1 MLKNDLK
8 NDIEKTLQAH
18 CPEPP
23 KGFAERMDNKA
34 ISLIQKKH
42 AQKTNKG
49 KSRFRLPVLAVAAV
63 LVLCFVTAASRDLI
77 IRPDEIRARETTT
90 PLVTALSEGKGEATE
105 GEGLSQEAIE
115 ELESKYPG
123 LINELKPVNLNSEQQ
138 GVRLDLI
145 SALIKD
151 QDLYM
156 LYTIQDLE
164 GERVGDDLRIFY
176 DDNFSSGDGR
186 QNILRLDYDEA
197 NHKGAY
203 LRKCEMNRA
212 ARSTDQVR
220 MSFQDLG
227 TSEYFYID
235 LNPLLEQY
243 GKPAEGVALPEDL
256 SVQSDN
262 PDIISDMYSS
272 VLDYTQPL
280 DESLCGPVKLTGIG
294 WIDNKLHVQTHDT
307 EASVTTIGRGSCSSW
322 MISIQAKITDKDD
335 RRNVDYDTLSWGYTD
350 EGHPVWQE
358 DVMKVSPE
366 EKDQLKLLAHVT
378 HLTNTL
384 EATWEFKV
392 PVDSIMADAGAE
404 TAVLEAERLSAADE
418 PILREC
424 FEHIYPEVSYDEM
437 IPISGLS
444 AEDQGIRVDVISGCI
459 KENKASILLSVK
471 DDENRYAYGLN
482 LNLSGNRVMEDSHTG
497 KLVKLLN
504 KFDENES
511 FWIYEME
518 MPDDPDSIANLT
530 FKTNQIGVSEEKS
543 IDLIPFLKEY
553 GKKTE
558 GIEPPELHPA
568 FSKTSYPGLRILDYT
583 QPLDIP
589 LMENVKLTGIGWI
602 DNRLHTQIH
611 FTADP
616 IWTSD
621 DTGYAGAGV
630 NVYNSV
636 TNDVVWPLGWNDNGD
651 EFPDW
656 MESVMDVRPEDLER
670 LTLTADVW
678 ENKEIVEGNWE
689 IQVPADMF
697 QEETATPL
705 VTALS
710 EGKGEETVPGGTG
723 EAGNGTENQSAL
735 PFEDA
740 LRLEM
745 ESWPGIA
752 EELKP
757 VNLSCEKQGFRMDVI
772 SALVKGNEYWVVY
785 SVKDLE
791 GDRIN
796 TFYDPLIFDN
806 LAEDASETDG
816 TSFFCDNPEYGKIY
830 MTHKVFSE
838 PILPE
843 DGKLTLDVKDIPLG
857 SLTELDLIPLLKQ
870 YGQNSEGVIPLQAIW
885 LPNLDKVYVDE
896 SAKDLGIKVLDYN
909 KPLDVELG
917 ENVFL
922 SGIGWIGDQLHVQV
936 QCRENK
942 VYGLTGSP
950 ERYGYDRYMVSVVNY
965 PKEGGWSLADE
976 QSPVMWGVNE
986 PASYKSEWKEFV
998 FNSTPADV
1006 DRMQLK
1012 IRISEVTGVVEDNWA
1027 IQVPV
1032 SAILEKM
1039 GEEPSANSQN
1049 ESDEQIK
1056 GTLWAFF
1063 TDWVGQDT
1071 GYLLGVCA
1079 DEWKDRQPDPE
1090 KAARELM
1097 ASGKPGRYIING
1109 ISGKDNDQVRT
1120 VDLTV
1125 QWDAGTYNRYEIPFR
1140 LQQITPAM
1148 EAYRVDPDGFGNRT
1162 AAEPVPENEL
1172 VLLTEEEIVR
1182 KAISYSDLSYDDF
1195 IPLNLGMEKQ
1205 GIRMEVISGCVK
1217 GQDLYILCSLQDLER
1232 RYDGL
1237 DMEIEQWFKPEAPRM
1252 GYSRPYSNYAE
1263 NKSFWLFF
1271 IEQFAQYRAEDGT
1284 IPFGIDLVRFEND
1297 ESFNILPFLEKYGKE
1312 TEGVNAPENAR
1323 LTGDEE
1329 STENLKI
1336 LDYTNPLDVPLTQT
1350 AKLTGIGWINNQ
1362 LHVQMHA
1369 AEETIQTESGTSFPA
1384 TTVSVYDPFS
1394 SQSGYLAQWD
1404 ENGDW
1409 FMDWYEFVLDIRPE
1423 NAAQRWICAEVRETK
1438 GVVDDNWEVQIPI
1451 DVFLS
1456 ENRGNTA
1463 VQDEAAAAAEE
1474 WAEYELKGNFGECL
1488 WWFFW
1493 NWKQGNTDYVTEAFR
1508 HEWNTNQA
1516 DPEESAKEI
1525 MKAGTPGG
1533 YKIHSVSG
1541 KLGDPDCKADVTVL
1555 WQEGESSYTCTRHEL
1570 EFWLEKD
1577 ENGELQYAINPEG
1590 FKNGSAN
1597 ETFPDNPV
1605 LMREDNIIREVMAA
1619 HIEDVSYEE
1628 LVPIGLS
1635 TEKQGM
1641 QVEVVSG
1648 CRKGD
1653 KAYLLL
1659 TTKDLNGEYS
1669 EYDCDPLFESEL
1681 NYTRLCVNQAEG
1693 KTTWLCRTDL
1703 SKELPTENNTLRT
1716 GITQFSFRE
1725 DREIDLLPM
1734 LKEYGKTEE
1743 GVTPPKESPRF
1754 TLDGKPM
1761 ENKLKAL
1768 KYEESLD
1775 IHLNGNV
1782 FLSAIGWIDDQ
1793 LHVQFQNK
1801 SWAMMEE
1808 YPDVPYASYMIIA
1821 NCHVEDKTY
1830 EEIKVDSSPM
1840 SWLNTDGT
1848 SWNEYVFNCM
1858 PEDLDRMKLYA
1869 TGTVFKAMLED
1880 DWTVEVPMN
1889 MLPDLNAAAEPSV
1902 QEVETT
1908 AESLTLEEKIS
1919 REIEEYWPG
1928 IAKELKPVNLNCEKE
1943 GIRAEVIYALIKD
1956 QKLYVVYSLQ
1966 DLEGDRIKDNLNT
1979 YYLDNL
1985 GGTGLYSMRL
1995 DWDETEEHKATFL
2008 KVYDIPEPV
2017 QPDGKLVVN
2026 LIGLMTEEVTTI
2038 DLLPLLKKYGK
2049 TVEGVDKPEDTLAET
2064 LDWSTGSFANVDLS
2078 KYPTILDYTQP
2089 LDETLCGP
2097 VSLTGIGWIDNK
2109 LHVQIHNPDETT
2121 CTIGNTTYLSW
2132 MGTPRLAI
2140 TEEKDSRNPAYDE
2153 LSWGIFSN
2161 GETAW
2166 KKYAEYVW
2174 EIAPDDINHLE
2185 LKADIY
2191 HHKKISDTTWKI
2203 EIPIA
2208 SIQAKTD
2215 ENTAVPEIE
2224 QTATAEPLV
2233 IEEEVNRQLE
2243 EKWPD
2248 IAKELK
2254 PVNMSCEKQGIRL
2267 EVLSALV
2274 KGNEAWAVY
2283 TLEDMTGDHGAPEE
2297 GYCVGGYEKD
2307 TEGKEPKT
2315 ETYLLQRTSETGR
2328 RQIYIKHIEA
2338 KNPLRTEKDAFTVG
2352 IEQVCVSRYKQID
2365 LIPFLKEYGKNEEGI
2380 ELPELHPAF
2389 SKTAREGMKILDYTQ
2404 PLDISLL
2411 ENVKLTGIGWID
2423 NQLHTQI
2430 HFTADPIRT
2439 SDGAGHAGAG
2449 VNVYNSVTND
2459 VVWPLGWNDNGDEF
2473 PDWMESVMDV
2483 KPDDLGQ
2490 LTLTAE
2496 VWENKEILED
2506 NWEVKIPLEE
2516 VLAEDEVITE

>member
-138 GVRLDLI
+138 GVRFDLI

-164 GERVGDDLRIFY
+164 GERVGDDLTIFY

-197 NHKGAY
+197 NHKGTY

-235 LNPLLEQY
+235 LNPLLERY
-243 GKPAEGVALPEDL
+243 GKPVEGVALPEDL

-262 PDIISDMYSS
+262 PGIISDLYSS

-307 EASVTTIGRGSCSSW
+307 EASVTTIGRGSYSSW
-322 MISIQAKITDKDD
+322 MISIQAEVTDKDD
-335 RRNVDYDTLSWGYTD
+335 RRNEDYDTLSWGYTD

-358 DVMKVSPE
+358 DVLKVSLE

-378 HLTNTL
+378 HLTNAL

-392 PVDSIMADAGAE
+392 PVDSIIADAVSETAAPEEEQAE
-404 TAVLEAERLSAADE
+404 T
-418 PILREC
+418 
-424 FEHIYPEVSYDEM
+424 
-437 IPISGLS
+437 G
-444 AEDQGIRVDVISGCI
+444 
-459 KENKASILLSVK
+459 
-471 DDENRYAYGLN
+471 
-482 LNLSGNRVMEDSHTG
+482 
-497 KLVKLLN
+497 
-504 KFDENES
+504 
-511 FWIYEME
+511 
-518 MPDDPDSIANLT
+518 
-530 FKTNQIGVSEEKS
+530 
-543 IDLIPFLKEY
+543 
-553 GKKTE
+553 
-558 GIEPPELHPA
+558 
-568 FSKTSYPGLRILDYT
+568 
-583 QPLDIP
+583 
-589 LMENVKLTGIGWI
+589 
-602 DNRLHTQIH
+602 
-611 FTADP
+611 
-616 IWTSD
+616 
-621 DTGYAGAGV
+621 
-630 NVYNSV
+630 
-636 TNDVVWPLGWNDNGD
+636 
-651 EFPDW
+651 
-656 MESVMDVRPEDLER
+656 
-670 LTLTADVW
+670 
-678 ENKEIVEGNWE
+678 
-689 IQVPADMF
+689 
-697 QEETATPL
+697 
-705 VTALS
+705 ALS
-710 EGKGEETVPGGTG
+710 QKAIETLEVNFPGV
-723 EAGNGTENQSAL
+723 A
-735 PFEDA
+735 D
-740 LRLEM
+740 R
-745 ESWPGIA
+745 
-752 EELKP
+752 LKP

-796 TFYDPLIFDN
+796 TFYDPEIFDN

-843 DGKLTLDVKDIPLG
+843 DGKLTLDVRNIPLG

-909 KPLDVELG
+909 KPLDLELG

-1012 IRISEVTGVVEDNWA
+1012 ISISEVTGVVEDNWE

-1032 SAILEKM
+1032 EQIQAET
-1039 GEEPSANSQN
+1039 GEEPQWKA
-1049 ESDEQIK
+1049 
-1056 GTLWAFF
+1056 TLWAFF

-1071 GYLLGVCA
+1071 GYLLDVCA

-1097 ASGKPGRYIING
+1097 ASGKPGGYIING
-1109 ISGKDNDQVRT
+1109 ISGKDNDPVRT

-1125 QWDAGTYNRYEIPFR
+1125 RWDAGTYNRYEIPFR

-1148 EAYRVDPDGFGNRT
+1148 EAYRVDPDGFENGT
-1162 AAEPVPENEL
+1162 TAEPVPENEL
-1172 VLLTEEEIVR
+1172 VLLTEEEIIR
-1182 KAISYSDLSYDDF
+1182 KAISYQEISFDDL
-1195 IPLNLGMEKQ
+1195 IPINLSAEKQ

-1217 GQDLYILCSLQDLER
+1217 GQDLYILCSLQDLEG

-1284 IPFGIDLVRFEND
+1284 IPFGIDRVNFEKDNSID
-1297 ESFNILPFLEKYGKE
+1297 LFPLLKEYGKE
-1312 TEGVNAPENAR
+1312 TEGVNAPDNAR
-1323 LTGDEE
+1323 LLINGTSAED
-1329 STENLKI
+1329 LKV
-1336 LDYTNPLDVPLTQT
+1336 LDYTNPLDVSLTET
-1350 AKLTGIGWINNQ
+1350 AKLAGIGWIDNQ
-1362 LHVQMHA
+1362 LHIQVQTA
-1369 AEETIQTESGTSFPA
+1369 AETIQTDNSSAYSITNIN
-1384 TTVSVYDPFS
+1384 VYNPFS
-1394 SQSGYLAQWD
+1394 SQSSQGMQWD
-1404 ENGDW
+1404 DNDDR
-1409 FMDWYEFVLDIRPE
+1409 FPHWYDYVFDIKPE
-1423 NAAQRWICAEVRETK
+1423 NAEQQWICAEVRETK
-1438 GVVDDNWEVQIPI
+1438 GVVEADWEIPI
-1451 DVFLS
+1451 PV
-1456 ENRGNTA
+1456 NTLLKGTDEDTVA
-1463 VQDEAAAAAEE
+1463 QDKAAAAAEA

-1488 WWFFW
+1488 LWFFW
-1493 NWKQGNTDYVTEAFR
+1493 NWRQGNTDYVTEAFR
-1508 HEWNTNQA
+1508 YEWNTDQA

-1570 EFWLEKD
+1570 EFWLQKG
-1577 ENGELQYAINPEG
+1577 ENGELEYAINPEG

-1605 LMREDNIIREVMAA
+1605 LMTEEALIQDTMEA
-1619 HIEDVSYEE
+1619 HITDVSYDE
-1628 LVPIGLS
+1628 LIPISGLS
-1635 TEKQGM
+1635 TEKQGIRM
-1641 QVEVVSG
+1641 EAVSG
-1648 CRKGD
+1648 CIKGN
-1653 KAYLLL
+1653 KAYVLCTLQDVDGKYDGYELDASAERNEDENVSVSCPRVYANKADHKSAWLYEIEQPDLFRAGKDTL
-1659 TTKDLNGEYS
+1659 TVKMNFINFSDEKRVDLMQWLRACGTN
-1669 EYDCDPLFESEL
+1669 
-1681 NYTRLCVNQAEG
+1681 AEG
-1693 KTTWLCRTDL
+1693 IEPPELHPAF
-1703 SKELPTENNTLRT
+1703 SKAARP
-1716 GITQFSFRE
+1716 G
-1725 DREIDLLPM
+1725 M
-1734 LKEYGKTEE
+1734 K
-1743 GVTPPKESPRF
+1743 V
-1754 TLDGKPM
+1754 LDYTKPM
-1761 ENKLKAL
+1761 NIRLI
-1768 KYEESLD
+1768 D
-1775 IHLNGNV
+1775 NV
-1782 FLSAIGWIDDQ
+1782 ELANIGWIDNQ
-1793 LHVQFQNK
+1793 LHVQIHFTAAPVMTGENRGYIGAGANVYN
-1801 SWAMMEE
+1801 SVADE
-1808 YPDVPYASYMIIA
+1808 YPMPVGWDDTGDAFPDWMEFVTEA
-1821 NCHVEDKTY
+1821 
-1830 EEIKVDSSPM
+1830 
-1840 SWLNTDGT
+1840 G
-1848 SWNEYVFNCM
+1848 
-1858 PEDLDRMKLYA
+1858 PEDLDRMQLTA
-1869 TGTVFKAMLED
+1869 DVFENKGYVEDNWEIQVPVDMLLKESD
-1880 DWTVEVPMN
+1880 
-1889 MLPDLNAAAEPSV
+1889 AEPAA
-1902 QEVETT
+1902 QETEEVKE
-1908 AESLTLEEKIS
+1908 AEPATLSKEGAAFLEL
-1919 REIEEYWPG
+1919 RYPG
-1928 IAKELKPVNLNCEKE
+1928 LLEELKPVNLNCEKE

-2026 LIGLMTEEVTTI
+2026 LIGLMTEEYTTV

-2049 TVEGVDKPEDTLAET
+2049 TVEGVDKPEDIRAET
-2064 LDWSTGSFANVDLS
+2064 WDWPATSFDNVDLS
-2078 KYPTILDYTQP
+2078 KYPTILDYIQP

-2121 CTIGNTTYLSW
+2121 CTMGNTTYPSW
-2132 MGTPRLAI
+2132 MGSPRLAI
-2140 TEEKDSRNPAYDE
+2140 TEGEESKTPKYDI
-2153 LSWGIFSN
+2153 LSWGAFSN
-2161 GETAW
+2161 GQTAW

-2174 EIAPDDINHLE
+2174 EITPDDMDHLE
-2185 LKADIY
+2185 LKADIS
-2191 HHKKISDTTWKI
+2191 HFQKISDATWEI

-2208 SIQAKTD
+2208 SILVET
-2215 ENTAVPEIE
+2215 EN
-2224 QTATAEPLV
+2224 
-2233 IEEEVNRQLE
+2233 
-2243 EKWPD
+2243 
-2248 IAKELK
+2248 
-2254 PVNMSCEKQGIRL
+2254 
-2267 EVLSALV
+2267 SA
-2274 KGNEAWAVY
+2274 
-2283 TLEDMTGDHGAPEE
+2283 
-2297 GYCVGGYEKD
+2297 
-2307 TEGKEPKT
+2307 
-2315 ETYLLQRTSETGR
+2315 
-2328 RQIYIKHIEA
+2328 
-2338 KNPLRTEKDAFTVG
+2338 
-2352 IEQVCVSRYKQID
+2352 
-2365 LIPFLKEYGKNEEGI
+2365 
-2380 ELPELHPAF
+2380 
-2389 SKTAREGMKILDYTQ
+2389 
-2404 PLDISLL
+2404 
-2411 ENVKLTGIGWID
+2411 
-2423 NQLHTQI
+2423 
-2430 HFTADPIRT
+2430 ADPEAT
-2439 SDGAGHAGAG
+2439 
-2449 VNVYNSVTND
+2449 V
-2459 VVWPLGWNDNGDEF
+2459 P
-2473 PDWMESVMDV
+2473 
-2483 KPDDLGQ
+2483 
-2490 LTLTAE
+2490 AE
-2496 VWENKEILED
+2496 
-2506 NWEVKIPLEE
+2506 
-2516 VLAEDEVITE
+2516 